1 MKSLEDYTKEELIGE
16 VEKLRGKIKSDCG
29 PAGYSHIDFKTLLEA
44 TTDVIFVLDK
54 EQNMIYR
61 NSAWYQFFPKRE
73 EENGKFYRNYIPE
86 NDLERTDYI
95 FTSVINEGKIYKNE
109 VIKTITSSGDPIYFS
124 ISFSPIKKE
133 SKEIAGLVGI
143 MKNITES
150 FLTQKQLQE
159 SKKIL
164 EEKAVEQIKQ
174 SEEIK
179 ELRDL
184 NDEIINNAP
193 IGIFMMDLS
202 GVMLSENA
210 ALRHMMGREPDES
223 IVGYNLM
230 DYPGFKKG
238 GFGRLFEKCKR
249 EKRTVKENNRRY
261 MPISGKRE
269 IIINITMDP
278 IVNPAGIVEKVIVMV
293 DDNTEQAEIT
303 ERFQTAEKFSAI
315 GHLASGVASEL
326 KDPINK
332 MVMDLNFVSNN
343 VDVDNP
349 SHEYIDSLKGAL
361 RKIKNMSDQLL
372 TLSRPDEGEKE
383 DVDINKLLTTHPFDV
398 VYNRMK
404 EEGFEV
410 EIETTDKNPSV
421 RATPSQLRRILSEI
435 IENAEEA
442 MPEKGKLVIK
452 TENISTD
459 TGPFVVITISD
470 TGIGMPEENLNRIF
484 NPFFT
489 TKGQEATGLGLLTA
503 SNVVENLGGFV
514 GVKSSP
520 GEGTSFRIMLPIV
533 SENSN
538 KETVYER

>member
-1 MKSLEDYTKEELIGE
+1 MKSLENYTKEELIDE
-16 VEKLRGKIKSDCG
+16 IEKLRGKIKSDCG
-29 PAGYSHIDFKTLLEA
+29 PTGYSLINFKTLLEA
-44 TTDVIFVLDK
+44 TTDVVFVLDTD
-54 EQNMIYR
+54 QNMIYR
-61 NSAWYQFFPKRE
+61 NSAWYEFFPKKE

-86 NDLERTDYI
+86 NELERTDYI
-95 FTSVINEGKIYKNE
+95 FSSVLKEGKSYKNE
-109 VIKTITSSGDPIYFS
+109 IMKAIISSGDPKYFS
-124 ISFSPIKKE
+124 ISFSPIKKDNE
-133 SKEIAGLVGI
+133 EIAGLIGI
-143 MKNITES
+143 MKNITER
-150 FLTQKQLQE
+150 FLTQKQLKE
-159 SKKIL
+159 SKKVL

-202 GVMLSENA
+202 GIMLSENA
-210 ALRHMMGREPDES
+210 ALRQMMGREPHES

-230 DYPGFKKG
+230 DYPNFKKS
-238 GFGRLFEKCKR
+238 GFGKLFERCKL
-249 EKRTVKENNRRY
+249 EKKTVKDNNRRY
-261 MPISGKRE
+261 MPIANKRE

-278 IVNPAGIVEKVIVMV
+278 IINSAGSVEKVIVMV
-293 DDNTEQAEIT
+293 DDNTEQALIT

-343 VDVDNP
+343 VNEDNP
-349 SHEYIDSLKGAL
+349 AHEYIGSMKSALK
-361 RKIKNMSDQLL
+361 KIKNMSDQLL
-372 TLSRPDEGEKE
+372 TLSRPGEGDKE

-410 EIETTDKNPSV
+410 VIETSDTNPLV

-442 MPEKGKLVIK
+442 MPEKGRLSI
-452 TENISTD
+452 TTGDISTD
-459 TGPFVVITISD
+459 TGPFVMITISD
-470 TGIGMPEENLNRIF
+470 TGIGMPEENLKRIF

-489 TKGQEATGLGLLTA
+489 TKGHEATGLGLLTA
-503 SNVVENLGGFV
+503 SNVVENLGGFI

-520 GEGTSFRIMLPIV
+520 SEGTSFRITLPIV
-533 SENSN
+533 TENSD

>member
-1 MKSLEDYTKEELIGE
+1 MKSLEDYSKEELIGE
-16 VEKLRGKIKSDCG
+16 VGELREKIKRDCG
-29 PAGYSHIDFKTLLEA
+29 PAGYNHIDFKTLLEA
-44 TTDVIFVLDK
+44 TSDVVFVLDTD
-54 EQNMIYR
+54 QNMIYR
-61 NSAWYQFFPKRE
+61 NSAWYDFFPRKE

-95 FTSVINEGKIYKNE
+95 FSSVLKEGKVYKNE
-109 VIKTITSSGDPIYFS
+109 IMKNITRGGDFIYFS
-124 ISFSPIKKE
+124 ISFSPIKDENDK
-133 SKEIAGLVGI
+133 IVGLVGI

-150 FLTQKQLQE
+150 FLTQKQLKE

-193 IGIFMMDLS
+193 IGIFMMDPS

-210 ALRHMMGREPDES
+210 ALRQMMGRGPEES

-230 DYPGFKKG
+230 DYPEFKES
-238 GFGRLFEKCKR
+238 GFGALFEKCRR
-249 EKRTVKENNRRY
+249 EKKTVRANNKRY

-278 IVNPAGIVEKVIVMV
+278 IVNPSGIVEKVIVMV

-303 ERFQTAEKFSAI
+303 QRFQTAEKFSAI
-315 GHLASGVASEL
+315 GLLASGVASEL

-332 MVMDLNFVSNN
+332 MVMDLNFVYNN
-343 VDVDNP
+343 VGEDNP
-349 SHEYIDSLKGAL
+349 SREYLDGMKIALK
-361 RKIKNMSDQLL
+361 KIKSMGEQLL
-372 TLSRPDEGEKE
+372 SLSRPDEGDKE
-383 DVDINKLLTTHPFDV
+383 NVDINKLLTTHPFDV

-404 EEGFEV
+404 DDGFEV
-410 EIETTDKNPSV
+410 AISTTDTNPSV
-421 RATPSQLRRILSEI
+421 KATPSQLRQIFSEI

-442 MPEKGKLVIK
+442 MPDKGKLTIL

-459 TGPFVVITISD
+459 AGPFVIITISD
-470 TGIGMPEENLNRIF
+470 TGIGMPEENMKRIF

-489 TKGQEATGLGLLTA
+489 TKGNEATGLGLLTA
-503 SNVVENLGGFV
+503 SNVVENLGGFI
-514 GVKSSP
+514 GVKSVP

-533 SENSN
+533 TENN
-538 KETVYER
+538 HKE